1 MGSGWLRGKTLERQ
15 DSQNVTFRC
24 EQSGRRWRF
33 HLESHVLVEVDGA
46 GVRVGHAPHAGD
58 VRASAQPPKTIAE
71 ADAWFR
77 RRHEGR
83 SSAPAHPPHADRAVA
98 KWGDRHFMVTCTL
111 GPFVAVA
118 YSFGYESSLILL
130 AEHPRV
136 FAHLATLFLQHFEAH
151 YEWAAK
157 AGYDGGHIVESW
169 VSADTISPDPYRR
182 WIAPIH
188 RDAARMI
195 QSKGLKADIYNP
207 GYSMPLLLHLR
218 GQGWDA
224 IRLDDLCRGQD
235 QDIGEARKIL
245 GPGQCLFGNMSA
257 YSLLRGEWKDIS
269 ARTLYQYE
277 AAGKEGAFIISS
289 GSGIC
294 DQTDPAIIDRW
305 LSYAR
310 SLSGQGG

>member
-1 MGSGWLRGKTLERQ
+1 
-15 DSQNVTFRC
+15 
-24 EQSGRRWRF
+24 
-33 HLESHVLVEVDGA
+33 
-46 GVRVGHAPHAGD
+46 
-58 VRASAQPPKTIAE
+58 
-71 ADAWFR
+71 
-77 RRHEGR
+77 
-83 SSAPAHPPHADRAVA
+83 
-98 KWGDRHFMVTCTL
+98 
-111 GPFVAVA
+111 
-118 YSFGYESSLILL
+118 
-130 AEHPRV
+130 
-136 FAHLATLFLQHFEAH
+136 
-151 YEWAAK
+151 
-157 AGYDGGHIVESW
+157 
-169 VSADTISPDPYRR
+169 
-182 WIAPIH
+182 
-188 RDAARMI
+188 
-195 QSKGLKADIYNP
+195 
-207 GYSMPLLLHLR
+207 MPLLLHLR